1 MLLCDFPREVL
12 SGITAWL
19 NGAFIAN
26 LWCCGNRT
34 LNIKL
39 SQGGAQ
45 VWTQE
50 LGDSSD
56 AFVFPPLV
64 LKLHGLRTLSI
75 LSNSFEHSINLPL
88 AKLPRTLEEL
98 SLIMAFLVEQAASCG
113 PLDFAKQ
120 FPNMRKMR
128 LSCDLRTLPNW
139 IPSMLTLETLYVIPS
154 LVNPLIHHYTHNAPS
169 SIK

>member
-19 NGAFIAN
+19 NGASIAN
-26 LWCCGNRT
+26 LWCCGRGT

-98 SLIMAFLVEQAASCG
+98 SLVMALDTKTFLVEQAASCG

-154 LVNPLIHHYTHNAPS
+154 L
-169 SIK
+169 